1 MNKVASGELD
11 TYSFTDLSK
20 GKFVAV
26 YAQDPEENCGLPFWI
41 GKVHELQPPIAE
53 KDSDDEDI
61 TEEDLEGSVT
71 IHECIQTKKTT
82 GEGTKSYVDHNEHG
96 KKQRGK
102 SKTATKKVLTR
113 VAIDQI
119 AYKFDELTKG
129 KQIKVQDQKW
139 IAYQCEIA
147 ARLRLYDCPGVIKFN
162 DMLKIKTLP
171 MD

>member
-11 TYSFTDLSK
+11 TYLFTDLSK

-26 YAQDPEENCGLPFWI
+26 YAQDPEENFGLPFWI
-41 GKVHELQPPIAE
+41 GKVHELHPPIAE
-53 KDSDDEDI
+53 NDSDDDDI

-82 GEGTKSYVDHNEHG
+82 GEGTKSYVEHNEHG

-102 SKTATKKVLTR
+102 SKTTTKKVLTR

-119 AYKFDELTKG
+119 AYKFDDLTKG

>member
-11 TYSFTDLSK
+11 TYLFTDLSK

-71 IHECIQTKKTT
+71 IHECIQSWTQNVILKFRYRYI
-82 GEGTKSYVDHNEHG
+82 G
-96 KKQRGK
+96 
-102 SKTATKKVLTR
+102 
-113 VAIDQI
+113 I
-119 AYKFDELTKG
+119 AYRC
-129 KQIKVQDQKW
+129 I
-139 IAYQCEIA
+139 
-147 ARLRLYDCPGVIKFN
+147 
-162 DMLKIKTLP
+162 DM
-171 MD
+171 

>member
-1 MNKVASGELD
+1 M
-11 TYSFTDLSK
+11 
-20 GKFVAV
+20 
-26 YAQDPEENCGLPFWI
+26 I
-41 GKVHELQPPIAE
+41 
-53 KDSDDEDI
+53 
-61 TEEDLEGSVT
+61 
-71 IHECIQTKKTT
+71 IHECIQTNKTT
-82 GEGTKSYVDHNEHG
+82 GEGTKSYVEHNEHG
-96 KKQRGK
+96 QKQRGK

-162 DMLKIKTLP
+162 GMLKIKTLP